1 MARGKSKATEDVVR
15 EILQTCKM
23 PILRTR
29 LYQQIHGIGYD
40 RFKEIVAYL
49 VSEKKVK
56 TVPNG
61 ADEYVVLAEKEIKTV
76 RIGGREY
83 LL

>member
-1 MARGKSKATEDVVR
+1 
-15 EILQTCKM
+15 
-23 PILRTR
+23 
-29 LYQQIHGIGYD
+29 
-40 RFKEIVAYL
+40 